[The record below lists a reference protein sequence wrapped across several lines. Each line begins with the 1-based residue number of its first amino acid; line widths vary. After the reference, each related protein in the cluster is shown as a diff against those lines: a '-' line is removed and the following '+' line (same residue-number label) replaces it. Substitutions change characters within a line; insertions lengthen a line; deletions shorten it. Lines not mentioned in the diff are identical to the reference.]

1 VKACERARRLAFGTL
16 AFVLG
21 ACGQGGLASS
31 ETYSPPPPLALVAI
45 LDPSSSSLTDQF
57 HQLEDVIRAQA
68 TPGEAV
74 VVMYMQPSYGKTYT
88 VRSGDSLS
96 SIAAAHSMT
105 LDALEGANPQL
116 GPVSGRNWKLIHPGE
131 RVMLPDGSTN
141 GALVLVSRAP
151 AGPKPPELVRLPNRP
166 SNPTDYQRAQYQ
178 RTVASD
184 TATNDARVASWRAEA
199 AAALQPWQQD
209 VVAQLEKRAGTTVAG
224 SRAPDGPMVSASV
237 VAGVTTLQGLT
248 GRRTLL
254 MLGGGDSGPGT
265 LTPRSLSQVNLVV
278 ANLEKPA
285 SASAWTAAATN
296 AGAQSVTAL
305 DVALTRLQLAQLVN
319 HQD

>member
-1 VKACERARRLAFGTL
+1 MACKRARQLAVGCLAFFL
-16 AFVLG
+16 A
-21 ACGQGGLASS
+21 ACQGGLASS
-31 ETYSPPPPLALVAI
+31 DTYAPPPPLALVAI
-45 LDPSSSSLTDQF
+45 LDPSSSALADEF

-74 VVMYMQPSYGKTYT
+74 VVMFMQPSFGQAYT
-88 VRSGDSLS
+88 VRPGDSLS
-96 SIAAAHSMT
+96 SIAGAHALT
-105 LDALEGANPQL
+105 LDALEAANPQL

-141 GALVLVSRAP
+141 DALVLVTRAP
-151 AGPKPPELVRLPNRP
+151 AGPKPPQLVRLPNRP
-166 SNPTDYQRAQYQ
+166 NNPTDFQRAQYQ

-184 TATNDARVASWRAEA
+184 TATNDARVAAWRAEA

-209 VVAQLEKRAGTTVAG
+209 VVAQLDRRASATVAG
-224 SRAPDGPMVSASV
+224 SRAPDGVMVSASM

-265 LTPRSLSQVNLVV
+265 LAPSSLAHVNLVV
-278 ANLEKPA
+278 ANLENPR
-285 SASAWTAAATN
+285 SASAWTTAATD
-296 AGAQSVTAL
+296 AGASSVTAL